1 MLLRTGIFFSYSKE
15 KDFFNVLAVRTKGLA
30 FRLYGQSLLFLFVI
44 RVASTIFAASKTR
57 AMVSYC
63 LYKKLII
70 MANTSDIS
78 RGMILNLEGSLY
90 TIIEFGEN
98 KTARAAAK
106 VWAKLKGVDNN
117 RSIEK
122 TWNSGDTIF
131 PVRVE
136 RRYYQFLYKDDTG
149 YNFMDNETFEQ
160 VALPENTIDAPQYL
174 KEGQEVGVLINTEN
188 DQVLGAE
195 MPDKIVLLV
204 TYTEPGLRG
213 DTATRTLK
221 PATLETGASI
231 NVPLFVNEGELI
243 RINTKTGE
251 YVERVKE

>member
-1 MLLRTGIFFSYSKE
+1 M
-15 KDFFNVLAVRTKGLA
+15 
-30 FRLYGQSLLFLFVI
+30 
-44 RVASTIFAASKTR
+44 AS
-57 AMVSYC
+57 
-63 LYKKLII
+63 
-70 MANTSDIS
+70 TSDIS
-78 RGMILNLEGSLY
+78 RGLIIKLDGSLY
-90 TIIEFGEN
+90 SVVEFGEN

-122 TWNSGDTIF
+122 TWNSGDTIY

-136 RRYYQFLYKDDTG
+136 KKAFQFLYKDDSG

-160 VALPENTIDAPQYL
+160 IAVADTMVDAPQFL
-174 KEGQEVGVLINTEN
+174 KDGQEVAVMFNTETE
-188 DQVLGAE
+188 QPMSVEL
-195 MPDKIVLLV
+195 PDKIVLKV
-204 TYTEPGLRG
+204 TYSEPGVKG

-221 PATLETGASI
+221 PATVETGATV

-243 RINTKTGE
+243 RVNTKTGE

>member
-1 MLLRTGIFFSYSKE
+1 
-15 KDFFNVLAVRTKGLA
+15 
-30 FRLYGQSLLFLFVI
+30 
-44 RVASTIFAASKTR
+44 
-57 AMVSYC
+57 
-63 LYKKLII
+63 
-70 MANTSDIS
+70 MATTSDIS
-78 RGMILNLEGSLY
+78 RGMILKLDGSLY
-90 TIIEFGEN
+90 TVVEFGEN

-122 TWNSGDTIF
+122 TWNSGDNIF

-136 RRYYQFLYKDDTG
+136 RKYFQFLYKDDTG
-149 YNFMDNETFEQ
+149 YHFMNNETFEQ
-160 VALPENTIDAPQYL
+160 ITLQEQMIDAPQFL
-174 KEGQEVGVLINTEN
+174 KNDQEVGVLINTETELPMS
-188 DQVLGAE
+188 VEL
-195 MPDKIVLLV
+195 PDKIVVKV
-204 TYTEPGLRG
+204 TYSEPGMKG

-221 PATLETGASI
+221 PAKIETGATV